1 MWPIRKVTPVM
12 VTPVTISMKNASY
25 MLEGIKPHVVNHL
38 KLTKSCNLINFYSK
52 KFLRNKLDHIAD
64 IYQKLLMKSWDK
76 CEHFLVTEKRQSC
89 NFVIF
94 LEKWSQEIK
103 FFQTIVFCHTVTPL
117 EWLQGTT
124 TFIIYLRICILK

>member
-1 MWPIRKVTPVM
+1 M

-64 IYQKLLMKSWDK
+64 IYQKLLRKS
-76 CEHFLVTEKRQSC
+76 
-89 NFVIF
+89 
-94 LEKWSQEIK
+94 
-103 FFQTIVFCHTVTPL
+103 
-117 EWLQGTT
+117 
-124 TFIIYLRICILK
+124 